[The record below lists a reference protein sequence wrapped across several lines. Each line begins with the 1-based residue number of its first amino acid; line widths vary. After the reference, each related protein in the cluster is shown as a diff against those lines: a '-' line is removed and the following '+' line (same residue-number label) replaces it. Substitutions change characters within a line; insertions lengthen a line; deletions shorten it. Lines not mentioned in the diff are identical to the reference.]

1 MSIESVRGFLAT
13 RAPDAV
19 LIDQGAS
26 TATVAEA
33 AKALD
38 VEPAR
43 IAKTIALKSGDT
55 LLLIVARG
63 DARID
68 NRKFKARFGNRPRM
82 LDAGTTERITGHPVG
97 GVCPFG
103 LATALLVYC
112 DVSLKA
118 FASVFPAAG
127 SRTASVELSPARLA
141 EVTDAEWVD
150 VCVVPGPDQTDSP
163 SEPHPPVRT
172 E

>member
-1 MSIESVRGFLAT
+1 MSIDSVRAFLAT
-13 RAPDAV
+13 RAPDVV

-33 AKALD
+33 AVALG

-43 IAKTIALKSGDT
+43 IAKTIALKSGDA

-68 NRKFKARFGNRPRM
+68 NRKFKARFGQRPRM
-82 LDAGTTERITGHPVG
+82 LDAETTERITGHPVG

-103 LATALLVYC
+103 LSTALPVYC
-112 DVSLKA
+112 DVSIEK

-127 SRTASVELSPARLA
+127 SRTASVELTPSRLA
-141 EVTDAEWVD
+141 EITGADWVD
-150 VCVVPGPDQTDSP
+150 LCVVPTID
-163 SEPHPPVRT
+163 
-172 E
+172 

>member
-1 MSIESVRGFLAT
+1 MAT

-33 AKALD
+33 AQALG

-103 LATALLVYC
+103 LATALPVYC
-112 DVSLKA
+112 DVSLRA

-127 SRTASVELSPARLA
+127 SRTASVEVSPARLA
-141 EVTDAEWVD
+141 EISGAEWVD
-150 VCVVPGPDQTDSP
+150 VCGLPTTD
-163 SEPHPPVRT
+163 
-172 E
+172 